1 MRKVMVVDDERWI
14 RRGLIQMIPWEELG
28 LELACEA
35 VDGEEGYELALRH
48 KPDLLF
54 LDMRMPGFDG
64 KELLGLLAESLPDV
78 VTIVVSGYSD
88 FEYTKEA
95 IRHKAFDYLLK
106 PLKREELITVLG
118 KALVVLDERDRRQEQ
133 QHRDNLR
140 KWLLDV
146 LLRGEQAAQSQN
158 HAHAQSLAAGIAQT
172 STALRTE
179 CLPELPGGGSGTKA
193 LLLLAQP
200 DYYIEQAGIQEAAGK
215 IERSLQQSQPFYF
228 EGSWS
233 FVAAA
238 PPVNLGE
245 IAICL
250 FGSRLEQVEI
260 QRLAIFLQSMLQEE
274 TGTSYSMIA
283 GSKPCLANQ
292 LPAVYSKLQQRLD
305 GRQLGEMAIM
315 GFVEC
320 GFEPEEKPGKH
331 QPHLP
336 IGAANADFYPA
347 ELEQAFLVQL
357 QLGNVEQMKAEFNRF
372 FTALAAPSRTVDGLR
387 RSASMLVHA
396 LERQLQAADTSL
408 EQLSGKSAL
417 AYMELIRLR
426 KDHVSVKRLFE
437 EQILSAVAAQRGSS
451 QGRHGEQLVREI
463 QKLIEQ
469 HYDQPLSLPQI
480 AESRFLNADYVGRLF
495 KKTTGSNFV
504 DYLTDYRIAKATE
517 LMRYPQ
523 YKNYEIAELVG
534 YEDYRYFS
542 QIFKKKTGQTI
553 GDYRGAAVKTP
564 Q

>member
-1 MRKVMVVDDERWI
+1 
-14 RRGLIQMIPWEELG
+14 MIPWEELG

-35 VDGEEGYELALRH
+35 VDGEEGYELALLH

-118 KALVVLDERDRRQEQ
+118 KALALLEERDLRQVQ
-133 QHRDNLR
+133 QQRDSRR

-146 LLRGEQAAQSQN
+146 LQRGMRSTQDQTKASAQSS
-158 HAHAQSLAAGIAQT
+158 AISEIKTASLTQSLI
-172 STALRTE
+172 
-179 CLPELPGGGSGTKA
+179 ELPGGDSDQKA
-193 LLLLAQP
+193 LLLLAHP
-200 DYYIEQAGIQEAAGK
+200 DYYTEQSSIQEAVGK
-215 IERSLQQSQPFYF
+215 MERRLQQCQSFYF
-228 EGSWS
+228 EGCWT
-233 FVAAA
+233 FIAAA
-238 PPVNLGE
+238 SPVNLGE

-250 FGSRLEQVEI
+250 FGSRFEHMEI
-260 QRLAIFLQSMLQEE
+260 QRLATLLQGTLHEE
-274 TGTSYSMIA
+274 TGTSYSITA

-292 LPAVYSKLQQRLD
+292 LPAVYSKLQRRLD

-320 GFEPEEKPGKH
+320 ELEPVEKPGKQ

-336 IGAANADFYPA
+336 TGAGNGDFYPA

-357 QLGNVEQMKAEFNRF
+357 QLGNVEQLRAEFNRF
-372 FTALAAPSRTVDGLR
+372 FTALAAPSQTVDGLR
-387 RSASMLVHA
+387 RSATMLVHA
-396 LERQLQAADTSL
+396 LERQLQAAHTSL

-437 EQILSAVAAQRGSS
+437 EQILPALAAQRGNS
-451 QGRHGEQLVREI
+451 QGRHGEQLIREI
-463 QKLIEQ
+463 QKLIEL

-504 DYLTDYRIAKATE
+504 DYLTEYRIAKATE

-553 GDYRGAAVKTP
+553 GEYRGAVGKTP

>member
-35 VDGEEGYELALRH
+35 VDGEEGYELALLH

-64 KELLGLLAESLPDV
+64 KELLGMLAESLPDV

-118 KALVVLDERDRRQEQ
+118 KALSLLSERDLRQEQ
-133 QHRDNLR
+133 QRRDSQK
-140 KWLLDV
+140 KWLLDI
-146 LLRGEQAAQSQN
+146 LQRGVPLAQAQTQAS
-158 HAHAQSLAAGIAQT
+158 APSSVIPEAKRASLTQSLTELPEGAAGN
-172 STALRTE
+172 
-179 CLPELPGGGSGTKA
+179 KA

-200 DYYIEQAGIQEAAGK
+200 DYYTEQVSIQEAVGI
-215 IERSLQQSQPFYF
+215 IETRLQQCQSFYF
-228 EGSWS
+228 EGCWS

-238 PPVNLGE
+238 SPINLGE
-245 IAICL
+245 IALCL
-250 FGSRLEQVEI
+250 FGSRFEHAEI
-260 QRLAIFLQSMLQEE
+260 QRLATLLQGILREE
-274 TGTSYSMIA
+274 TGTSYSISA
-283 GSKPCLANQ
+283 GSKDCPPNQ

-305 GRQLGEMAIM
+305 GRQLGDMAIM
-315 GFVEC
+315 EFVEC
-320 GFEPEEKPGKH
+320 ALEPEEMLVKQP
-331 QPHLP
+331 PHLP
-336 IGAANADFYPA
+336 TSAGNADFYPT
-347 ELEQAFLVQL
+347 ELEQALLVQL
-357 QLGNVEQMKAEFNRF
+357 QLGNVEQLRAEFNRF
-372 FTALAAPSRTVDGLR
+372 FNALAAPSQTVDGLR
-387 RSASMLVHA
+387 RSATMLVHA
-396 LERQLQAADTSL
+396 LERQLQAAHTSL

-426 KDHVSVKRLFE
+426 KDHVSVKLLFE
-437 EQILSAVAAQRGSS
+437 EQILPALAAPRGNS
-451 QGRHGEQLVREI
+451 QGRHGEQLIREI
-463 QKLIEQ
+463 QKLIEL

-495 KKTTGSNFV
+495 KKTTGSSFV
-504 DYLTDYRIAKATE
+504 DYLIDYRIAKATE

-553 GDYRGAAVKTP
+553 GEYRGAAGKTP

>member
-35 VDGEEGYELALRH
+35 VDGEEGYELALLH

-64 KELLGLLAESLPDV
+64 KELLGLLAESLPGV

-118 KALVVLDERDRRQEQ
+118 KALALLDERDMRQEQ
-133 QHRDNLR
+133 QHRDSR
-140 KWLLDV
+140 KNWLLDV
-146 LLRGEQAAQSQN
+146 LQRGEQAPQDHTHVRAIGGS
-158 HAHAQSLAAGIAQT
+158 AETSISSL
-172 STALRTE
+172 TE
-179 CLPELPGGGSGTKA
+179 CVPELPGGGSGNKA

-200 DYYIEQAGIQEAAGK
+200 DYYIEQGGIQEAAGK
-215 IERSLQQSQPFYF
+215 IERRLQQSQPFYF
-228 EGSWS
+228 EGCWS

-238 PPVNLGE
+238 SPVNLGE

-250 FGSRLEQVEI
+250 FGSRFEHAEV
-260 QRLAIFLQSMLQEE
+260 QRLAALLQGTLREE
-274 TGTSYSMIA
+274 MGTSYSMSA
-283 GSKPCLANQ
+283 GSKPCLLNQ

-320 GFEPEEKPGKH
+320 TFEPEEKQGKQ
-331 QPHLP
+331 QPSLP
-336 IGAANADFYPA
+336 AGAVNADFYPA

-357 QLGNVEQMKAEFNRF
+357 QLGNEEQMRAEFNRF

-396 LERQLQAADTSL
+396 LERQLQAAHTSL

-437 EQILSAVAAQRGSS
+437 EQILPTVAAQRSNS

-463 QKLIEQ
+463 QKLIEL

-553 GDYRGAAVKTP
+553 GEYRGAAGKTP